1 MSEKIT
7 MFELLN
13 ERLTEEEI
21 IKLTSSY
28 DNKFSELERENILLK
43 NQLQQKENS
52 IKEVREYIEKYINR
66 DFFDLEHSGEVTIKL
81 EIKGLLEILDKG
93 ETK

>member
-1 MSEKIT
+1 MSEKTT

-43 NQLQQKENS
+43 NQLQQKES
-52 IKEVREYIEKYINR
+52 IIKEVREYIEENEKEYGS
-66 DFFDLEHSGEVTIKL
+66 LEDNEKIIL
-81 EIKGLLEILDKG
+81 RILDK
-93 ETK
+93 

>member
-7 MFELLN
+7 MFELLK

-21 IKLTSSY
+21 VKLVSSY

-43 NQLQQKENS
+43 NQLQQKENI
-52 IKEVREYIEKYINR
+52 IKEVREYIESYNLPKDLGDLGEAPISIRELR
-66 DFFDLEHSGEVTIKL
+66 DI
-81 EIKGLLEILDKG
+81 LEILDKG
-93 ETK
+93 E